1 MKGGTPLHYHF
12 ICILPD
18 DCIHIL
24 KYILSHPDFIWN
36 HHNTHEE
43 TPMSLAQDLLKLEL
57 GREKILYDGE
67 PLWSS
72 DTTYHEKIQTIVLL
86 FKQFATQRRNM
97 VFKVFNFKRNESVMD
112 GI

>member
-18 DCIHIL
+18 DCIYIL

-43 TPMSLAQDLLKLEL
+43 TPMLLAQDLLKLEL
-57 GREKILYDGE
+57 RREKILMMESPFGLVIL
-67 PLWSS
+67 P
-72 DTTYHEKIQTIVLL
+72 TTKKSKQLFYCSNNLL
-86 FKQFATQRRNM
+86 PKEEIWYLISKEMNQ
-97 VFKVFNFKRNESVMD
+97 
-112 GI
+112 